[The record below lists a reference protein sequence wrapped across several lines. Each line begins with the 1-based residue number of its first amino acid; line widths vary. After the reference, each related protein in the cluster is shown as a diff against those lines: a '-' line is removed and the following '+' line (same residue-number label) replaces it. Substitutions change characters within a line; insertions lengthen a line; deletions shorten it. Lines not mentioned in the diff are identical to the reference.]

1 MPSPAV
7 SLEQRITRL
16 AHAGIQV
23 LRAWPL
29 SDGAVTPPDVAWE
42 AFGCDATTT
51 RVDRTVD
58 NDDPDYVVRG
68 NEMWHSMAR
77 EFGLFDA
84 DGTFLLSVRT
94 GPGDF
99 EDPQWFEVRLAPEW
113 DVFGRGGEELVLGHG
128 ARTPAFVMHSKD
140 GALLLASGWYQ
151 FVSTVLVV
159 PRPWTAAALRRSAE
173 DRLAKRERTEERRTA
188 ARQWLARPS
197 GVVR

>member
-1 MPSPAV
+1 MQLTQADGPERRV
-7 SLEQRITRL
+7 TRL
-16 AHAGIQV
+16 AHAGVQV
-23 LRAWPL
+23 LRPWPL
-29 SDGAVTPPDVAWE
+29 SDATVTPPDVAWE
-42 AFGCDATTT
+42 VFGCDEAAG

-68 NEMWHSMAR
+68 NEAWYSMAR

-84 DGTFLLSVRT
+84 DETFLLSVPT

-113 DVFGRGGEELVLGHG
+113 DVFGRGVEEFVLGHG

-151 FVSTVLVV
+151 FVSSVLVV

-173 DRLAKRERTEERRTA
+173 DRLAKSGWTDERRTA
-188 ARQWLARPS
+188 ARQWLALATPTE
-197 GVVR
+197 